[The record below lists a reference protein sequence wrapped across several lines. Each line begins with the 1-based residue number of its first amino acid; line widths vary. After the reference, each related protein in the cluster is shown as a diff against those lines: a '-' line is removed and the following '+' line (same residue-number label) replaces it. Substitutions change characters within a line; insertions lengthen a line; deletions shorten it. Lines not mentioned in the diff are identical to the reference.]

1 MSLSCSGLPH
11 CPFRYSIC
19 ALLHIIRTWNM
30 FFGSYV
36 PLTSASGAGRRSI
49 SLPVRFRCRRACS
62 PPRTR
67 SIGNPKKGR
76 CSFSPRAE
84 IFIGCGAGKRKSSFR
99 GAIGR
104 LKRKTIQSGCIPYR
118 KCCFK
123 EACGGAGWLLA
134 SPTSVR
140 DKLFHARGADGVPTG
155 RKITAKL
162 PPDPSVFGFFGQS
175 IQSHPQT
182 LLRLSIAK
190 SGVFV

>member
-30 FFGSYV
+30 SFVLYV

-49 SLPVRFRCRRACS
+49 SLLVRFRCRRACS

-123 EACGGAGWLLA
+123 EACGGAGFWRLPLPFGTSCSTPGA
-134 SPTSVR
+134 PTGCR
-140 DKLFHARGADGVPTG
+140 RGADGG
-155 RKITAKL
+155 AK
-162 PPDPSVFGFFGQS
+162 
-175 IQSHPQT
+175 
-182 LLRLSIAK
+182 
-190 SGVFV
+190 